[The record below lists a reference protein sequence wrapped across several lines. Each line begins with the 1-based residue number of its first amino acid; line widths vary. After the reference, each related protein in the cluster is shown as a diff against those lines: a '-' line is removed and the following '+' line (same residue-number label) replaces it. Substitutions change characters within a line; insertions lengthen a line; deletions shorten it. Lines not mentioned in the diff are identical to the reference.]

1 MRWINAGARMGLVLC
16 AVSNGAAAAQNDE
29 KNYIGDRLSFPFNV
43 SGKYLNEDGTEGGDV
58 CIPAKTTLRGM
69 GKEDGKGLVVQLA
82 NVFGKPVD
90 CKDEKTTVDGKR
102 PILISKTVMDRMTP
116 SRYGLTYGALVV
128 PFKYQLNGD
137 KEFKGG
143 SSVAPYLGYRFD
155 PNYLGVGVK
164 LIGFLGGG
172 TISVEQ
178 TVDGT
183 RKTQNLAGVSYGIG
197 LIGQVKNDFQLGVVL
212 GYDRVSKSAGY
223 PDNGKPWLAIS
234 IGMSFSE

>member
-1 MRWINAGARMGLVLC
+1 MRADRIGVVLGAL
-16 AVSNGAAAAQNDE
+16 AVSAAGTTTAAENDE
-29 KNYIGDRLSFPFNV
+29 RNWKGDRLSFPFNV
-43 SGKYLNEDGTEGGDV
+43 TGKYLKEDGSVDTEV

-69 GKEDGKGLVVQLA
+69 GKQDNEGLVVQLA

-102 PILISKTVMDRMTP
+102 PILIGKNVLERMTP

-183 RKTQNLAGVSYGIG
+183 RKTQNLAGVSYGLG
-197 LIGQVKNDFQLGVVL
+197 LIGQIKGDFQLGVVL

-234 IGMSFSE
+234 IGMSFAE